1 VKWLLKIV
9 DAVRPTFEEGGK
21 LHVFN
26 PVFGALE
33 HFLFAPGD
41 RTLGAPHVRDA
52 MDLKRFMSMA
62 IISVVPCAFAAL
74 YFFGWRFLAMVVV
87 SYAAGLTVET
97 IFAIVRKEGINEGF
111 FVTGILFPLILP
123 PATPL
128 WMVGFG
134 VAFGVFIGKE
144 LFGGTGRNV
153 FNPAL
158 VGRCFLALAYPG
170 PMSRSYIEP
179 SRDLLGCL
187 LFKWLPSGSV
197 VESGVDAVSV
207 ATPLS
212 AAKGGEMCSTS
223 HMLLGSIS
231 GSAGETSA
239 ILIIMGGVFLLLTR
253 VANWRTVVSLLGSFI
268 ILTAALITGGS
279 VKVGMDG
286 VFVPVV
292 WHLFAGGLLFGAF
305 FMATDPVTSPTTN
318 IGKWIYGAIIGSTT
332 VLIRH
337 FTGYVEGVTFAIL
350 LGNIVAPILDEAII
364 GVRIRRLRSE
374 G

>member
-41 RTLGAPHVRDA
+41 RTLGAPHIRDA

-87 SYAAGLTVET
+87 SYAAGLTVEV

-123 PATPL
+123 PNTPL
-128 WMVGFG
+128 WLVGLG

-158 VGRCFLALAYPG
+158 VGRCFLALAYPKA
-170 PMSRSYIEP
+170 MSASYVEP

-187 LFKWLPSGSV
+187 VFKWLPHSSAV
-197 VESGVDAVSV
+197 DGVTV

-212 AAKGGEMCSTS
+212 AAKAGDIGQTA
-223 HMLLGSIS
+223 HMLLGSVA

-239 ILIIMGGVFLLLTR
+239 LLIIIGGVFLLFTR
-253 VANWRTVVSLLGSFI
+253 VANWRSVVSILGSFI
-268 ILTAALITGGS
+268 VLTSALLIGGAVS
-279 VKVGMDG
+279 YERMPG
-286 VFVPVV
+286 VFGPVV

-318 IGKWIYGAIIGSTT
+318 TGKWIYGIIIGSVT
-332 VLIRH
+332 VMIRH

-364 GVRIRRLRSE
+364 GIRIRRLRNE

>member
-1 VKWLLKIV
+1 MKWLLKIV

-33 HFLFAPGD
+33 HFLFAPAD

-62 IISVVPCAFAAL
+62 IISVVPCAYAAL

-111 FVTGILFPLILP
+111 FVTGILFPLIMP
-123 PATPL
+123 PNLPL
-128 WMVGFG
+128 WMVGLG

-158 VGRCFLALAYPG
+158 VGRCFLALAYPK
-170 PMSRSYIEP
+170 PMSQSYIEP
-179 SRDLLGCL
+179 SHDFFGCL
-187 LFKWLPSGSV
+187 LFKWLPSGS
-197 VESGVDAVSV
+197 GVDAVTV

-212 AAKGGEMCSTS
+212 AAKGGEMASIS
-223 HMLLGSIS
+223 RMLLGNIS

-268 ILTAALITGGS
+268 VLTSALLIGGAVS
-279 VKVGMDG
+279 YERMDG

-318 IGKWIYGAIIGSTT
+318 IGKWIYGAIIGSVT